1 MDLSPLHG
9 MTIVIVP
16 QQREIVLPGVTVTL
30 QARHEI
36 GLTVDGETVT
46 ATFRQPQPQ
55 VTRTLSNWLL
65 DWALSGFATVSIGM
79 LRRGPKSGIEVFDGD
94 GRPRGMLR

>member
-36 GLTVDGETVT
+36 GLTVDGDVLV
-46 ATFRQPQPQ
+46 AKFAQPQPH
-55 VTRTLSNWLL
+55 VTKTFSSRLL
-65 DWALSGFATVSIGM
+65 DWALSNFASIALGSV
-79 LRRGPKSGIEVFDGD
+79 RIGQKSGIEVFDGD

>member
-36 GLTVDGETVT
+36 GLTVDGGTVT
-46 ATFRQPQPQ
+46 ATFRQPQPH
-55 VTRTLSNWLL
+55 VTKTFSSRLL
-65 DWALSGFATVSIGM
+65 DWALSNFASIALGSV
-79 LRRGPKSGIEVFDGD
+79 RIGQKSGIEVFDGD